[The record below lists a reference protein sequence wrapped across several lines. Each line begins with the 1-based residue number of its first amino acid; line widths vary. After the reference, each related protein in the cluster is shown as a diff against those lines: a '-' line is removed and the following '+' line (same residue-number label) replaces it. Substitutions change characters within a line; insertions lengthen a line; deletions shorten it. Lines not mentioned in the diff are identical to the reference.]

1 METKFGGSLWM
12 KSTRCSNSREAFI
25 SFLQLSSS
33 QGLGG
38 HWESIRP
45 GLLKNI
51 FGTRVYL
58 VKGSPICVLT
68 ATITHSELAYI
79 SGMFGKKRQPFL
91 VAAGPILSHTKICS
105 VRRPSSNVHFL
116 GNYLPDGSILP
127 GGLQFLDT
135 LVLGD
140 FKRAVQQGTL
150 GSFPKTIIF
159 FRQVKSA
166 MDIILIVFHYF
177 FD

>member
-1 METKFGGSLWM
+1 MESWFEDL
-12 KSTRCSNSREAFI
+12 F
-25 SFLQLSSS
+25 SFLQLSYS

-51 FGTRVYL
+51 FGTRVHL
-58 VKGSPICVLT
+58 AKGSPICVLT
-68 ATITHSELAYI
+68 ATITHSELAI
-79 SGMFGKKRQPFL
+79 VSGMFGRKREPFL

-127 GGLQFLDT
+127 GALQFLDT

-140 FKRAVQQGTL
+140 FSSGRHL
-150 GSFPKTIIF
+150 GKLSEIHNF
-159 FRQVKSA
+159 FQAS
-166 MDIILIVFHYF
+166 LEC
-177 FD
+177 